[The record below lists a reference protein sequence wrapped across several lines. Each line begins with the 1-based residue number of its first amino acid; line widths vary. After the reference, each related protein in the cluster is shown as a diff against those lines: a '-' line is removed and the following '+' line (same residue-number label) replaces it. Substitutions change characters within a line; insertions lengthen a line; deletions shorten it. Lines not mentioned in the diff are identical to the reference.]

1 MGMRLLRKVP
11 FIVAALLLSPS
22 IAEAHLVTTGLGPF
36 YDGAMHLALSPE
48 DLLGLFAAALLA
60 GLRGPQVGRWTLALL
75 PLAWLVAA
83 MMGLMLPGLPAL
95 PGLSILSFVFL
106 GLLVALDVTLPAW
119 GVLTL
124 TGLFGLLH
132 GLLNGV
138 ALFEAN
144 AGVLNVLGIVTTV
157 FIVFLLV
164 TAAVVSLKPAWTRVA
179 VRVAG
184 SWVVAVGML
193 MFGWLFRG
201 SVALAV
207 VISLVLINSASACF
221 VCRVPYQSL
230 LDKVEGSELV
240 IVARP
245 VDQAQT
251 RWQIV
256 RVLKANDN
264 FDLNQLVTNVD
275 SGQNTS
281 GESQLLRRAAV
292 TDAWTNEGVVDQELL
307 GFLTGAIELLSKS
320 PQSKPDEGKSPSLRF
335 FLPYL
340 EHTNQRIA
348 DSAFHKLLNA
358 PYKDVRKLGK
368 DLKPQEL
375 LELIE
380 NPQLPTKRRS
390 LYITL
395 LGFCGGQ
402 RESTLFKQWIDERWK
417 NKQSGDLA
425 VILAAHVELNGEATV
440 QFIEQSYLQNRD
452 RKLDEIIEA
461 VAALRMHG
469 EADGK
474 IPRAR
479 IQASYH
485 LFLKERPPLLEIII
499 EDCAR
504 WKDWSIAPQLIE
516 IYAGGQQPWNN
527 AMIMKYM
534 RACPLPEAKRFV
546 KAEAARDN
554 RNSGDVSAAGNEV
567 AR

>member
-1 MGMRLLRKVP
+1 MKILRHIP
-11 FIVAALLLSPS
+11 FVFAALLLAPS
-22 IAEAHLVTTGLGPF
+22 VAQAHLVTTGLGPF

-60 GLRGPQVGRWTLALL
+60 GLCGPRVGRWTLAVL
-75 PLAWLVAA
+75 PVAWLVAA
-83 MMGLMLPGLPAL
+83 LVGLMLPGVPAL
-95 PGLSILSFVFL
+95 PGLSILSFVLL
-106 GLLVALDVTLPAW
+106 GLMVALDVKLPAW
-119 GVLTL
+119 GVVTL
-124 TGLFGLLH
+124 AAFLGLLH

-138 ALFEAN
+138 SLFEAN
-144 AGVLNVLGIVTTV
+144 GGVLNVLGIVSTV
-157 FIVFLLV
+157 FILCLLV

-184 SWVVAVGML
+184 SWIVAVGML

-201 SVALAV
+201 SVALTV
-207 VISLVLINSASACF
+207 LIGLVLINSASACF

-230 LDKVEGSELV
+230 LDKVEGSEQV

-245 VDQAQT
+245 VDQTQS

-256 RVLKANDN
+256 RVLKANDS
-264 FDLNQLVTNVD
+264 FGFNQLVTNID
-275 SGQNTS
+275 SGQISS

-292 TDAWTNEGVVDQELL
+292 TDAWTNEGVVDRELL
-307 GFLTGAIELLSKS
+307 GFLIGAIELS
-320 PQSKPDEGKSPSLRF
+320 SKPPRSNSDERKSPSLQF

-340 EHTNQRIA
+340 EHTNPWIA

-402 RESTLFKQWIDERWK
+402 RESTRFRQWIDERWK

-425 VILAAHVELNGEATV
+425 VLLAAHAELNGKATI

-452 RKLDEIIEA
+452 RNLDEIIEA
-461 VAALRMHG
+461 VAALRVHG

-485 LFLKERPPLLEIII
+485 LFLKERPPLLELII

-534 RACPLPEAKRFV
+534 RACPLVEAKRFV
-546 KAEAARDN
+546 KAESLSDSQV
-554 RNSGDVSAAGNEV
+554 SGDVSAAGIEISK
-567 AR
+567 